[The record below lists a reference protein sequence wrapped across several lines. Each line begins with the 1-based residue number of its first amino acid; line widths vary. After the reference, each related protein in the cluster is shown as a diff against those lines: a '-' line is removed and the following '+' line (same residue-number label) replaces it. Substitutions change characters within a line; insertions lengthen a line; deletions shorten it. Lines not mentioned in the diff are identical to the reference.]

1 MRYKKCNIEK
11 NNYYIIYL
19 YIAYFIKYKYLNIIL
34 QTYNLVKYFYV
45 SFIFKTQN
53 IFLINEKAK
62 LVKDIN

>member
-34 QTYNLVKYFYV
+34 
-45 SFIFKTQN
+45 
-53 IFLINEKAK
+53 
-62 LVKDIN
+62 